1 MFCKNCGSNLPDDA
15 KFCPSCG
22 ATLTNDIPPAP
33 GGLPNAPKK
42 ICCPECGS
50 KNLQYLSETEYST
63 TVKTK
68 GYSGGKGCLGYLAFG
83 SLGMLCG
90 NCGSGKSQTTVNTE
104 TTHAWICKDCGSKFK
119 TKDDLEQEIAKEER
133 MIKSSYVVLIVFGVI
148 AVLLFALMFFT
159 FGGMYYGKIDS
170 FYIIFVI
177 VLPLMSLLS
186 GVSTFILMRVTS
198 KSRVTTL
205 KEELDELE
213 KKMARF
219 Q

>member
-22 ATLTNDIPPAP
+22 ATLTNDTPLVP

-83 SLGMLCG
+83 PLGMLCG
-90 NCGSGKSQTTVNTE
+90 NCGSGKSKTTVNAR
-104 TTHAWICKDCGSKFK
+104 TTHAWICKDCGNKFK
-119 TKDDLEQEIAKEER
+119 TKDDLEQEIAKHESTAKTLHALF
-133 MIKSSYVVLIVFGVI
+133 IFLIISSVLGV
-148 AVLLFALMFFT
+148 LNH
-159 FGGMYYGKIDS
+159 S
-170 FYIIFVI
+170 F
-177 VLPLMSLLS
+177 SL
-186 GVSTFILMRVTS
+186 
-198 KSRVTTL
+198 
-205 KEELDELE
+205 
-213 KKMARF
+213 
-219 Q
+219 